1 MLIDQEFSS
10 LAQTYLDM
18 VYRVALSCVGR
29 PADADDVTQNTMLR
43 LCRAKV
49 SFESQ
54 EHARRWLIRVAVN
67 ESRRLLTAPWRS
79 RTVSLEELEATLPAQ
94 PAPEREVLQAV
105 LSLPKK
111 YRLPLYLYYYEGYSV
126 GEIGA
131 ILGRNPSTIQTH
143 LARGRERL
151 KAMLTEEVQEH
162 G

>member
-1 MLIDQEFSS
+1 MLTDQEFSS

-54 EHARRWLIRVAVN
+54 EHARRWHIRVAEN

-79 RTVSLEELEATLPAQ
+79 RTVSLDTLIEKPQ
-94 PAPEREVLQAV
+94 EMPED
-105 LSLPKK
+105 
-111 YRLPLYLYYYEGYSV
+111 
-126 GEIGA
+126 
-131 ILGRNPSTIQTH
+131 H
-143 LARGRERL
+143 
-151 KAMLTEEVQEH
+151 
-162 G
+162 

>member
-1 MLIDQEFSS
+1 MLTDQEFSS